1 VKPFLRIAFLLA
13 AGSSLLFA
21 QTPDDVLREN
31 IEGIIKEFNRKN
43 YDEVIVRVDALDLD
57 GDSAAFALNLKGAA
71 YTRLKDFPKA
81 REAFQAALDR
91 SPGMFAA
98 TFNLG
103 ETLFLQKQYEE
114 ARDWFRG
121 MLINDPRNELLQFK
135 VFLSHLQLGDTEA
148 AQKALNAMKFP
159 GDSPAWY
166 YANAAWEFSRG
177 NKRRAS
183 DYLAGA
189 RFIFP
194 EKTEIFDETF
204 ADLGLPVR

>member
-1 VKPFLRIAFLLA
+1 VKTFLRLFLLLA
-13 AGSSLLFA
+13 AGSGLLPA
-21 QTPDDVLREN
+21 QTPDDALREN
-31 IEGIIKEFNRKN
+31 VELIIKEFERKN
-43 YDEVIVRVDALDLD
+43 YDEVIKRIDDLRIEGD
-57 GDSAAFALNLKGAA
+57 GSAFVLNLKGAA
-71 YTRLKDFPKA
+71 YTRLKDYSKA
-81 REAFQAALDR
+81 EESFKAALDE

-103 ETLFLQKQYEE
+103 EILFLQKQYDK

-135 VFLSHLQLGDTEA
+135 VFLAHLQLGDNEA
-148 AQKALNAMKFP
+148 AQKMLNAMKFP

-166 YANAAWEFSRG
+166 YANAAWEFSKG

-194 EKTEIFDETF
+194 DKTEIFDETF
-204 ADLGLPVR
+204 TDLGLPTR